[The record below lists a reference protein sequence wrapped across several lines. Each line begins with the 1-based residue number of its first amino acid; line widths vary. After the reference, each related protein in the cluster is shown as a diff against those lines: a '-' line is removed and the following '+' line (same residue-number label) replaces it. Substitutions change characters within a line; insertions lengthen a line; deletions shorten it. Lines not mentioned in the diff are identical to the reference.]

1 MLGAAQ
7 KGDVLTSYV
16 ARLAP
21 RSSWMV
27 RRAARRF
34 FRQFSAFGVFW
45 YELRAC
51 QRYWYN
57 KSEERRPRSWRAFP
71 AGAIFSLRLRVARSP
86 SGFIREY
93 ALPFAPDSRTQFIP
107 ITTRSTTS

>member
-1 MLGAAQ
+1 MAIVILGAAQ
-7 KGDVLTSYV
+7 KGDVLISFV

-27 RRAARRF
+27 RWAMRSF
-34 FRQFSAFGVFW
+34 FRQLSLFRIVW
-45 YELRAC
+45 RQLRAY

-71 AGAIFSLRLRVARSP
+71 GWSHLLPALVRS
-86 SGFIREY
+86 
-93 ALPFAPDSRTQFIP
+93 
-107 ITTRSTTS
+107 